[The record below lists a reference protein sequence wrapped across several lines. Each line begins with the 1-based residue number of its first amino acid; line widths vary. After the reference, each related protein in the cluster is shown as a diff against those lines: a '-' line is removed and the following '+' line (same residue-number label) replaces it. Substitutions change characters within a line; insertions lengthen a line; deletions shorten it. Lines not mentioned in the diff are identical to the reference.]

1 MTPTAA
7 RTMTTTEQGRASVPP
22 TDILRVTGIEVFAH
36 HGVFESERREGQTF
50 RVDLAL
56 GVDTAEAAASDDLDR
71 TVDYGSLVTDVVA
84 AVASDPVDLI
94 ETVAER
100 VAGVCLA
107 RGAVLW
113 TEVTVHKPQA
123 PIEATFDDVALT
135 ITRTRR
141 GTRRRA

>member
-7 RTMTTTEQGRASVPP
+7 RTMTTTEQGPASVPP
-22 TDILRVTGIEVFAH
+22 PDTLRVTGIEVFAH
-36 HGVFESERREGQTF
+36 HGVFASERRDGQTF

-56 GVDTAEAAASDDLDR
+56 GVDTAAAAASDDLSR
-71 TVDYGSLVTDVVA
+71 TVDYGALVSDVVD

-107 RGAVLW
+107 REAVLW
-113 TEVTVHKPQA
+113 AEVTIHKPHA
-123 PIEATFDDVALT
+123 PIEATFEDVALT
-135 ITRTRR
+135 ITRTR
-141 GTRRRA
+141 GNRRRA